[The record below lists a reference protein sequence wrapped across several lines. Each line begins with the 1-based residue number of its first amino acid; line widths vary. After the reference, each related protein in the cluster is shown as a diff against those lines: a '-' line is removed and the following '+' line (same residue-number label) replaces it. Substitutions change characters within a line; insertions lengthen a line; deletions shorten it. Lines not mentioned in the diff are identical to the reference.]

1 VALHK
6 PPVVTLPIQ
15 TSACSN
21 IRLDPQKSRCCKCC
35 YFAKF
40 RYGVPGA
47 LKTLANARS
56 AEPHCW
62 QTRPADLYQVAF
74 IHRPV
79 FRHGYPSSLPAE
91 ARLPP
96 PANLSLVARGYP
108 AKTIGVIGA
117 CTLPSLSSWSPGVPG
132 RRLGRIF
139 ECNLVSAGQ
148 QAVLY

>member
-40 RYGVPGA
+40 RYGVPGT
-47 LKTLANARS
+47 LKTLVNARS

-79 FRHGYPSSLPAE
+79 FRRGYPSSGHPRQWALRRHDSDVPIVRPGT
-91 ARLPP
+91 RLRVGYPP
-96 PANLSLVARGYP
+96 GRPGYP
-108 AKTIGVIGA
+108 AEGWVVFLNAT
-117 CTLPSLSSWSPGVPG
+117 WYQ
-132 RRLGRIF
+132 
-139 ECNLVSAGQ
+139 LVSR
-148 QAVLY
+148 LCYIN